1 MNTLRATL
9 AARRSV
15 GIGLNAPGPGGAETR
30 LADGLYRYNYTVT
43 NTGVYYV
50 TRPPEDTRN
59 SADILVSPGSHVRYL
74 DLATKRVT
82 DLLRM
87 DAPVD
92 LGLAVSP
99 DGKYLLFTKIDYLG
113 ADLML
118 VENFR

>member
-1 MNTLRATL
+1 M
-9 AARRSV
+9 
-15 GIGLNAPGPGGAETR
+15 PGADASAGGAETR

-50 TRPPEDTRN
+50 SRPAAEN
-59 SADILVSPGSHVRYL
+59 QNVSEVLVSAGSQVRFL